1 MRRPRRGGGLRPL
14 LLLLLP
20 FAALLSVAT
29 FSLHSPDRFLVT
41 ITARRPSSSPRH
53 LHRLAVSSLDARAL
67 GLGAAPPLHATA
79 ARAFR
84 SGGRLLR
91 DVLSSAPATPP
102 SGAVGATRCPPS
114 VALSGARL
122 RGTGGGFALSLP
134 CGLELGSHVTVA
146 IVVRSLIL
154 LTCGAVD
161 GLVKCEEWSGN
172 IGDTSEELKRLWLQ
186 NRIAGQKSRN
196 WIDWPYP
203 FMEDELFVLTLSI
216 GLEGYHFHV
225 DGKHVTSF
233 PYRVGF
239 VLEDATILSVIGDID
254 VQSIVAG
261 SLPTAHPSIVQRHLE
276 LLTELKAPPL
286 AEENVELFIG
296 ILSAGNHFTER
307 MAARRSWMSSV
318 RNSSSTV
325 ARFFVAVNGRRE
337 VNEDLLKE
345 ADFFGDIV
353 IVPFVDSYD
362 LVVLKTIAIC
372 DYAARVVPAKY
383 VMKCDDDTFVRL
395 DSVMAEVKKISDG
408 KSFYLG
414 NMNYFHRPLR
424 EGKWAVSYEEW
435 PIEEYPP
442 YADGAG
448 YIVSSDIANFVAS
461 EMEKGRLNLFKM
473 EDVSVGMWVGRFNSS
488 GNAVAYAHSPRFCQS
503 GCADDYL
510 TAHYQSPAQ
519 IACLWEKLRQGRP
532 QCCNASIVV
541 SSTPDRNVCKI
552 RPPLLLHKPSGTCT
566 TCRDK
571 RGGARLLLW
580 LVRPGRAD
588 GPTLLTCALSG
599 WLDVL
604 SASVFLAVASSAAT
618 VQRAAVPSY

>member
-1 MRRPRRGGGLRPL
+1 MSRTRRGGAGAGGGLRP

-29 FSLHSPDRFLVT
+29 FSLHSPDRLLLV
-41 ITARRPSSSPRH
+41 IDAPRQQPPSPPSFRH
-53 LHRLAVSSLDARAL
+53 VHRLSVPSLAAA
-67 GLGAAPPLHATA
+67 GAPPLHASA

-84 SGGRLLR
+84 NGGRLLR
-91 DVLSSAPATPP
+91 DVVVLSSPSPSSSAAPAPP
-102 SGAVGATRCPPS
+102 PAGTVRCPASVTRSGAEFRA
-114 VALSGARL
+114 A
-122 RGTGGGFALSLP
+122 GGGVRLPLP
-134 CGLELGSHVTVA
+134 CGLALGSHVTVVGA
-146 IVVRSLIL
+146 PRRRAPGATVAQFAVELRGEGDGDAASTILHFNPRLRGDWSGRPVIEQNTRFRGQWGPALRCEGRRSRPDEE
-154 LTCGAVD
+154 TVD

-172 IGDTSEELKRLWLQ
+172 IGGASEELKRLWLR
-186 NRIAGQKSRN
+186 NHISEQKRKTM
-196 WIDWPYP
+196 IDWPYP
-203 FMEDELFVLTLSI
+203 FMGGELFVLTLSA

-239 VLEDATILSVIGDID
+239 VLEDASILSVIGDID

-261 SLPTAHPSIVQRHLE
+261 SLPTTHPGIVQRNLE

-286 AEENVELFIG
+286 AEEDVELFIG

-325 ARFFVAVNGRRE
+325 ARFFVALNGRRE

-395 DSVMAEVKKISDG
+395 DSLMAEIKKISNS
-408 KSFYLG
+408 KSLYLG
-414 NMNYFHRPLR
+414 NMNYYHRPLQD
-424 EGKWAVSYEEW
+424 GKWAVSYEEW
-435 PIEEYPP
+435 PQEEYPP

-448 YIVSSDIANFVAS
+448 YIVSSDIANFVAF

-473 EDVSVGMWVGRFNSS
+473 EDVSMGMWVGRFNSS
-488 GNAVAYAHSPRFCQS
+488 GNAVAYVHCPRFCQS
-503 GCADDYL
+503 GCVDDYL

-519 IACLWEKLRQGRP
+519 MVCLWEKLRQGRP
-532 QCCNASIVV
+532 QCCNA
-541 SSTPDRNVCKI
+541 R
-552 RPPLLLHKPSGTCT
+552 
-566 TCRDK
+566 
-571 RGGARLLLW
+571 
-580 LVRPGRAD
+580 
-588 GPTLLTCALSG
+588 
-599 WLDVL
+599 
-604 SASVFLAVASSAAT
+604 
-618 VQRAAVPSY
+618 

>member
-1 MRRPRRGGGLRPL
+1 
-14 LLLLLP
+14 
-20 FAALLSVAT
+20 
-29 FSLHSPDRFLVT
+29 
-41 ITARRPSSSPRH
+41 
-53 LHRLAVSSLDARAL
+53 
-67 GLGAAPPLHATA
+67 
-79 ARAFR
+79 
-84 SGGRLLR
+84 
-91 DVLSSAPATPP
+91 
-102 SGAVGATRCPPS
+102 
-114 VALSGARL
+114 
-122 RGTGGGFALSLP
+122 
-134 CGLELGSHVTVA
+134 
-146 IVVRSLIL
+146 
-154 LTCGAVD
+154 
-161 GLVKCEEWSGN
+161 
-172 IGDTSEELKRLWLQ
+172 
-186 NRIAGQKSRN
+186 
-196 WIDWPYP
+196 
-203 FMEDELFVLTLSI
+203 MEDELFVLTLST

-239 VLEDATILSVIGDID
+239 VLEDATILSVFGDID
-254 VQSIVAG
+254 VQSVVAG
-261 SLPTAHPSIVQRHLE
+261 SLPTAHPSIVQRNLE

-296 ILSAGNHFTER
+296 ILSAGSHFTER

-318 RNSSSTV
+318 RNSSSAV

-337 VNEDLLKE
+337 VNEDLLRE

-372 DYAARVVPAKY
+372 DYAARVVPVKY

-473 EDVSVGMWVGRFNSS
+473 EDVSMGMWVGRFNSS
-488 GNAVAYAHSPRFCQS
+488 GNAVAYVHSPRLCQS
-503 GCADDYL
+503 GCTDDYL

-519 IACLWEKLRQGRP
+519 MVCLWEKLRQGRP
-532 QCCNASIVV
+532 QCCNA
-541 SSTPDRNVCKI
+541 R
-552 RPPLLLHKPSGTCT
+552 
-566 TCRDK
+566 
-571 RGGARLLLW
+571 
-580 LVRPGRAD
+580 
-588 GPTLLTCALSG
+588 
-599 WLDVL
+599 
-604 SASVFLAVASSAAT
+604 
-618 VQRAAVPSY
+618 

>member
-1 MRRPRRGGGLRPL
+1 MRRPRRGGGGLRP

-29 FSLHSPDRFLVT
+29 FSLHSPDRLLVT
-41 ITARRPSSSPRH
+41 ITARRPSSLPRH

-67 GLGAAPPLHATA
+67 GLGAAPPLHADA

-91 DVLSSAPATPP
+91 DVLSSPSSSAPAPPP
-102 SGAVGATRCPPS
+102 SGTAGATRCPPS

-134 CGLELGSHVTVA
+134 CGLELGSHVTVVGSPRRRGNVA
-146 IVVRSLIL
+146 QFAVELRGEGDGDAAPRILHFNPRLRGDWSGRPVIEQNTRFRGQWGPALRCEGHRSRPDEE
-154 LTCGAVD
+154 TVD

-172 IGDTSEELKRLWLQ
+172 IGDTSEDLKRLWLQ
-186 NRIAGQKSRN
+186 NRIAGQKSRY

-203 FMEDELFVLTLSI
+203 FMEDELFVLTLCT

-261 SLPTAHPSIVQRHLE
+261 SLPTARPSIVQRNLE

-286 AEENVELFIG
+286 SEENVELFIG

-307 MAARRSWMSSV
+307 MAARRSWISSV

-395 DSVMAEVKKISDG
+395 DSVMAEVKKISDD

-473 EDVSVGMWVGRFNSS
+473 EDVSMGMWVGRFNSS

-519 IACLWEKLRQGRP
+519 MVCLWEKLRQGRP
-532 QCCNASIVV
+532 QCCNS
-541 SSTPDRNVCKI
+541 R
-552 RPPLLLHKPSGTCT
+552 
-566 TCRDK
+566 
-571 RGGARLLLW
+571 
-580 LVRPGRAD
+580 
-588 GPTLLTCALSG
+588 
-599 WLDVL
+599 
-604 SASVFLAVASSAAT
+604 
-618 VQRAAVPSY
+618 